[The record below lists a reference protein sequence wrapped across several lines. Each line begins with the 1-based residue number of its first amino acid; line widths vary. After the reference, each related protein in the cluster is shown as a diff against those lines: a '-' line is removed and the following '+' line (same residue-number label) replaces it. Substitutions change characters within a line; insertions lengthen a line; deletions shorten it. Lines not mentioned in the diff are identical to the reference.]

1 MFEKCIEELCKITN
15 NVNKQQAAVLDVFN
29 NRNSKVKLIRKA
41 WYNCKQ

>member
-1 MFEKCIEELCKITN
+1 MTT

-41 WYNCKQ
+41 WYTYKQW